1 LPYAFAISGKENT
14 QSDFDLHVAYVSAK
28 GRPRPEAP
36 QANHPDIIASSI
48 FIWLF
53 GHITFAT
60 NLLVSI

>member
-1 LPYAFAISGKENT
+1 MPLQSAAKKTHNLILIFMLP
-14 QSDFDLHVAYVSAK
+14 YVSAK

-36 QANHPDIIASSI
+36 QANYPDIIASSI